1 MLRIK
6 NILVSQPKPVIEKS
20 PYFDIIEKYGV
31 KIDFRPFIKIEPVL
45 AREFRQQKVSILD
58 HTAIVF
64 TARTAIDHFFR
75 LCEEM
80 RVVVPETMKYFCV
93 SESVALYLQ
102 KYIQYR
108 KRKIFFAATGKIE
121 DLMVVINK
129 HIEEKY
135 LVAIADVY
143 DANKS
148 VSENPKDDI
157 LALLSQSKA
166 SYSKAVM
173 YKTVSTDFTQ
183 DKDFDYDMLVFFSPS
198 GIASLFKNFP
208 NFEQGEIKIGCFG
221 ATTAKAAK
229 DAGLRVDIEAP
240 NPHAPSMAAAMEQY
254 IRDFNKKK

>member
-1 MLRIK
+1 MLKIK
-6 NILVSQPKPVIEKS
+6 NILVSQPKPVTEKS

-31 KIDFRPFIKIEPVL
+31 KIDFKPFIRVEPVL
-45 AREFRQQKVSILD
+45 AKEFRQQKVSILD

-80 RVVVPETMKYFCV
+80 RVVVPEMMKYFCV

-129 HIEEKY
+129 HVNEKY
-135 LVAIADVY
+135 LVAVADVY
-143 DANKS
+143 DTNKS
-148 VSENPKDDI
+148 VAENPKDDI
-157 LALLSQSKA
+157 IALLSQSKA
-166 SYSKAVM
+166 SYTKAVM
-173 YKTVSTDFTQ
+173 YKTVSSDFTQ
-183 DKDFDYDMLVFFSPS
+183 DSSFNYDMLVFFSPS

-240 NPHAPSMAAAMEQY
+240 NPNAPSMTAALDQY
-254 IRDFNKKK
+254 LKEFNKKK